1 MSWVRRRGDLAPP
14 LRHPVATGGRPRF
27 HPDLRTAA
35 EVVAADRRSRSR
47 VAAAGGRPQLGIVAD
62 DGSIV
67 AVRAPGAVVSA
78 DTMAEA
84 KGWGVP

>member
-1 MSWVRRRGDLAPP
+1 MSWVRRRGDVTPP
-14 LRHPVATGGRPRF
+14 LRHPVVTGGRPRF
-27 HPDLRTAA
+27 HPAIPTAA
-35 EVVAADRRSRSR
+35 EVVVADRRDGGP
-47 VAAAGGRPQLGIVAD
+47 AAAGRPQLGVVAD

-78 DTMAEA
+78 DTMAET